1 MTAIED
7 RMLRNEL
14 AGYAD
19 YAAHIRS
26 RLIPGL
32 W

>member
-19 YAAHIRS
+19 YAVHIRS
-26 RLIPGL
+26 RVILGM